1 LLEKQSGK
9 KVKAVRSDRGGEYVN
24 AELKKFFASNGIRH
38 ETTTPYTP
46 QQNGAA
52 ERLNR
57 TLMERVRAMLNDS

>member
-9 KVKAVRSDRGGEYVN
+9 KVKVVRSDRGGEYVN

-38 ETTTPYTP
+38 ETIAPYTP

-57 TLMERVRAMLNDS
+57 TLMERV